1 MGEIISMRKQNTRK
15 IGLVLDF
22 VTDLS
27 SAMIVAGANIERVEL
42 AIYRIL
48 EAYGLRDIS
57 VFLLTTDIIV
67 SARSESGKYTSRQR
81 HIPPSDMHLERL
93 KRLNRMSFRIVR
105 DRPDPEELSG
115 ILEHTLHVKEYP
127 EIVQVGGRL
136 AAMAC
141 TCHIFGGGVPDMLC
155 VMALTVILYY
165 LQKLLTRP
173 SIDKVLTNAISMFV
187 CSSLAIFLCAIGF
200 GENYVVIVI
209 TNCMLMMPGIPL
221 VNAVR
226 NILCNN
232 ELNGILQFLKVLLEV
247 VAIAVGIVASVRCF
261 GHFLIT

>member
-1 MGEIISMRKQNTRK
+1 MGEIVTMRKQNTRK

-27 SAMIVAGANIERVEL
+27 RDMIVSGANIERVEL
-42 AIYRIL
+42 AIYRIC
-48 EAYGLRDIS
+48 EAYGLIDIS
-57 VFLLTTDIIV
+57 VFLLSTDIIV
-67 SARSESGKYTSRQR
+67 SARSASGRYTSRQR
-81 HIPPSDMHLERL
+81 HIPATDIHLERL
-93 KRLNRMSFRIVR
+93 KRLNRMSFRVTR
-105 DRPDPEELSG
+105 ELPDPEDLHG
-115 ILEHTLHVKEYP
+115 ILEDTVNVKEYP
-127 EIVQVGGRL
+127 EYIQVGGRL
-136 AAMAC
+136 VAMAC
-141 TCHIFGGGVPDMLC
+141 TCHIFGGSVRDVLC
-155 VMALTVILYY
+155 VVLLTVILYY
-165 LQKLLTRP
+165 LQKMLTRP

-187 CSSLAIFLCAIGF
+187 CSTLAIFLVAFGL

-247 VAIAVGIVASVRCF
+247 VAIAVGIVVSVKLF
-261 GHFLIT
+261 GSWLL